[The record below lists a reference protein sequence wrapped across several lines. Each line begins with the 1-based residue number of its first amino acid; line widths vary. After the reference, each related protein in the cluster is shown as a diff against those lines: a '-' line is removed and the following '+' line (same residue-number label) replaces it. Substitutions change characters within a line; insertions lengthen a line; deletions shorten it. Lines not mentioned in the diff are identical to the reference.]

1 MIKVLI
7 VEDDPMVAE
16 FNKRYLEQVEG
27 FELSAV
33 ASNAEQALD
42 ILNKQDIDLIL
53 LDIYMP
59 GMNGLELLSRVRNME
74 KSVDVIVI
82 SAASDI
88 ASIQKALRN
97 GAMDYLIKPFE
108 FERFHAA
115 LTACREEVYYMSSQA
130 VMKQEDLDRLL
141 FHKEHSSPGQQSYL
155 PKGLTRKTLEK
166 VWNLIILSYR
176 ESEFTTEELANRVGI
191 SRVSMRKYLQFLNEI
206 GVLEFEITYGAI
218 GRPVYKH
225 RLIQSKSEMVKR
237 YV

>member
-16 FNKRYLEQVEG
+16 LNKRYLEQVE
-27 FELSAV
+27 EMQLCAV
-33 ASNAEQALD
+33 ASNSEEAME
-42 ILNKQDIDLIL
+42 ILSNQEIDLIL

-59 GMNGLELLSRVRNME
+59 GMDGLELLSMIRNLD

-88 ASIQKALRN
+88 ASIKKALRY
-97 GAMDYLIKPFE
+97 GVVDYLIKPFE

-115 LTACREEVYYMSSQA
+115 LTAYREDVYLMRSQEVLN
-130 VMKQEDLDRLL
+130 QEELDKLL
-141 FHKEHSSPGQQSYL
+141 FYKETTPEQAEL
-155 PKGLTRKTLEK
+155 PKGLTRKTMEK
-166 VWNLIILSYR
+166 VWNLIQTFADR
-176 ESEFTTEELANRVGI
+176 QFTTEELANSLGI

-206 GVLEFEITYGAI
+206 GMVEFEITYGSV

-225 RLIQSKSEMVKR
+225 RFIQAKSELIKP
-237 YV
+237 YL